1 MSRCFYQSL
10 RAAVLAGFACLVG
23 ACSTASYEN
32 ALAERGVLEPGQR
45 DWQRVILNLN
55 GDYGFAWQQLLN
67 PELTHAPP
75 EQFLRMPG
83 AWNDAPL
90 GPNGTPIPADG
101 YASYRLSLR
110 GLDFPE
116 AALRVPTMH
125 TAYRLYANGVEISRN
140 GTVGTSRE
148 SSRAQYQPKIV
159 RLPAGSPD
167 IELLIHISNFQH
179 RKGGTWASIQLGQE
193 SVLREQRERSLLLD
207 FFMFGSLLIM
217 GIYHLGLFA
226 MRRVDRSPLYFGL
239 FCLLV
244 ALRILTTGEHYFG
257 RLLPDLDWEI
267 YIRLQYYAVYLALP
281 AFAAFAYHGFRR
293 DFPLWLYYAICGVSF
308 FTVLFVLV
316 TPARLFSWS
325 MLFFQYFLAVAGLAL
340 FLVISRAYLRRR
352 PGAGLYLIGGI
363 VLFAAMVN
371 DILNT
376 AEVLRTGYVVP
387 YGFFAFIALQASLLA
402 LRFSRAF
409 ETSERWSERL
419 EQAIRERTRQL
430 QDSRDELRIARDLA
444 ERSSQAKSEF
454 LATMSHEIRTP
465 LNSIL
470 GTASL
475 LAESELQAEQSTQVS
490 LLNRAG
496 KRLLTLI
503 NEVLDLS
510 RIEAGKLTLDA
521 APFSIREVCEEV
533 LGIMANRAGRKAVE
547 LRSEYAPD
555 LPASCIGDSN
565 RLAQILLNLLGNAIK
580 FTEDGYVLLR
590 VQLIEGSA
598 QTPAPSGAVT
608 LRFSVEDTGI
618 GIAPDKQGQIFES
631 FVQADQRDIR
641 RFEGSGLGLAI
652 SRRLVELMHGRLLLR
667 SEPGR
672 GSVFWFD
679 LRLECVSREALA
691 ASETS
696 VAQPAQ
702 PQIDE
707 QVWPARVLIAD
718 DNADN
723 RYLIEIFLKKTGAE
737 LRSVENG
744 REALDAFLE
753 LSEAAQSSGGD
764 ATTGFDLILMDIQM
778 PVMGGYEAVRAIRE
792 HEQRQQ
798 LTPVRILAITADAT
812 REAYHKALDAGC
824 DGYITKPVQKI
835 TLLEAVAVSDG
846 G

>member
-1 MSRCFYQSL
+1 MSRRFDQFL
-10 RAAVLAGFACLVG
+10 RAAVLAGFAGLAG
-23 ACSTASYEN
+23 ACSPVSYEN
-32 ALAERGVLEPGQR
+32 AVAERGVLEPVPR
-45 DWQRVILNLN
+45 DWQRVVLNLN
-55 GDYGFAWQQLLN
+55 GDFGFAWQQLLD
-67 PELTHAPP
+67 PRGKHAPP
-75 EQFLRMPG
+75 EHFLRMPG
-83 AWNDAPL
+83 AWNGAPL
-90 GPNGTPIPADG
+90 GPDGAPISADG
-101 YASYRLSLR
+101 DASYRLTLR
-110 GLDFPE
+110 GLDFPD

-140 GTVGTSRE
+140 GEVGTSRE
-148 SSRAQYQPKIV
+148 SSRAQYQPEIV
-159 RLPAGSPD
+159 RLPDAASQSGSRD
-167 IELLIHISNFQH
+167 IELLLHISNYQH
-179 RKGGTWASIQLGQE
+179 RKGGTWESIQLGRE
-193 SVLREQRERSLLLD
+193 SVLREQRERALLLD
-207 FFMFGSLLIM
+207 FFLFGSLLIM

-226 MRRVDRSPLYFGL
+226 MRSGDRPPLYFGL

-257 RLLPDLDWEI
+257 RLFPALDWEI

-281 AFAAFAYHGFRR
+281 AFAAFAFHGFRR
-293 DFPLWLYYAICGVSF
+293 DFPLWLYYAICGTCF
-308 FTVLFVLV
+308 ATVLFVLV
-316 TPARLFSWS
+316 TPARIFSWS
-325 MLFFQYFLAVAGLAL
+325 MLFFQPFLAVAGLAL
-340 FLVISRAYLRRR
+340 FVVISRAYWRRR
-352 PGAGLYLIGGI
+352 PGAGLYLLGGI
-363 VLFAAMVN
+363 VLFVSMVN

-376 AEVLRTGYVVP
+376 AEVLRTGYMVP
-387 YGFFAFIALQASLLA
+387 VGFFAFIAFQASLLA

-430 QDSRDELRIARDLA
+430 QNSRDELRVARDVA
-444 ERSSQAKSEF
+444 ERSSRAKSEF

-475 LAESELQAEQSTQVS
+475 LAESELQPEQSTQVS

-533 LGIMANRAGRKAVE
+533 RGIMANRAERKAIE

-580 FTEDGYVLLR
+580 FTETGYVLLR
-590 VQLIEGSA
+590 VDLLKSSA
-598 QTPAPSGAVT
+598 KASAGRAVT

-618 GIAPDKQGQIFES
+618 GIAPDKQEQIFES

-652 SRRLVELMHGRLLLR
+652 SRRLVELMQSRLQLR
-667 SEPGR
+667 SELGH

-679 LRLECVSREALA
+679 LELECVSREASVPK
-691 ASETS
+691 ASAPTPPPPP
-696 VAQPAQ
+696 QPDA
-702 PQIDE
+702 
-707 QVWPARVLIAD
+707 QVWPERVLIAD

-744 REALDAFLE
+744 REALDAFTE
-753 LSEAAQSSGGD
+753 LAGD
-764 ATTGFDLILMDIQM
+764 VTEGFDLILMDIQM
-778 PVMGGYEAVRAIRE
+778 PVMDGYEAVRAIRE
-792 HEQRQQ
+792 YERSKQ
-798 LTPVRILAITADAT
+798 LSPVRILAITADAT
-812 REAYHKALDAGC
+812 REAYRKAMAAGC
-824 DGYITKPVQKI
+824 DGYITKPVQKR
-835 TLLEAVAVSDG
+835 TLLDSVAVAVSSEG
-846 G
+846 